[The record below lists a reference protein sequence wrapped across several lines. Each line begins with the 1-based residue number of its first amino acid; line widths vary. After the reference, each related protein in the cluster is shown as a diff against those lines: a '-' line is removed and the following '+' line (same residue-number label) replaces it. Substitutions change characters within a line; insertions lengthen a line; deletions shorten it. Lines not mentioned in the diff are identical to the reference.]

1 MKILRVRFE
10 GLPHFKELLD
20 INFFAQQRV
29 DEEDKGQ
36 LCHVFSNIYVNKVL
50 SFIGINASGKTTI
63 LKALSF
69 EINLLNN
76 TPINS
81 IDSREILTDLKE
93 NQTVTITAFFY
104 KDSFVNKLIT
114 TIVKKVNEVDGSEK
128 FIITD
133 EKLWSKEMK
142 KVKTKKSLFEF
153 EEKDLKVKRD
163 QKEQYLSDDIRILLS
178 ADCNRNLTN
187 LVLK

>member
-1 MKILRVRFE
+1 MKILRVKFE
-10 GLPHFKELLD
+10 GLPHFKEILD

-29 DEEDKGQ
+29 DEDDKDQ

-81 IDSREILTDLKE
+81 IDSREVLADLKE

-104 KDSFVNKLIT
+104 KDCFVNKLRT
-114 TIVKKVNEVDGSEK
+114 TIKKKVNEVDGSEK

-133 EKLWSKEMK
+133 EKLWSKEIK
-142 KVKTKKSLFEF
+142 RGKQKRACLSLR
-153 EEKDLKVKRD
+153 KR
-163 QKEQYLSDDIRILLS
+163 I
-178 ADCNRNLTN
+178 
-187 LVLK
+187 